1 MNKSP
6 SSFFSFLIGVDGDD
20 DCFLEADD
28 SKSYSSSLLFLLS
41 LFYDESLEE
50 DDLESSYYR
59 LPLLQRL

>member
-50 DDLESSYYR
+50 DDLESSY
-59 LPLLQRL
+59 